1 MGVETGAAE
10 RARTTADEDSTKPPP
25 LESVTVVILSRN
37 PDGPAF
43 TEDELDTLQGRH
55 LAYLA
60 SLGPPGPLVLNG
72 PVVDPPDAAWRG
84 LSVYRL
90 PLAEAMAHA
99 EADPMVRARRLA
111 VRGFTWLM
119 RRGSLPGAIPWSRRT
134 TEFGSGLR
142 SRRRPAARPGHR
154 PARSVRT

>member
-1 MGVETGAAE
+1 MTDDPAGVESEVADA
-10 RARTTADEDSTKPPP
+10 ARTTADENPTKPPP

-37 PDGPAF
+37 PDGPAL
-43 TEDELDTLQGRH
+43 TDDELDDLQGRH

-60 SLGPPGPLVLNG
+60 SLRPRGPLVLNG
-72 PVVDPPDAAWRG
+72 PLIDPPDPAWRG

-99 EADPMVRARRLA
+99 EADPMVRAGRLI

-119 RRGSLPGAIPWSRRT
+119 RRGSLPGAIPV
-134 TEFGSGLR
+134 EL
-142 SRRRPAARPGHR
+142 PED
-154 PARSVRT
+154 